1 MQETCYN
8 NSPPAPLYVFQ
19 NNPTRLSEETLVGHR
34 LPLDCVWN
42 SLNNQWRN
50 KTTIQY
56 PGISKFPQLMKW
68 MDQSLVSSF
77 WLGSDRLHHRLN
89 ANSVPILSQCNAMGL
104 HNTLGCSFGTS
115 DYPGVVSVQEVEEAY
130 IFGRP
135 SILIRA
141 SSRAWWTWMRNWGQ
155 SLSWIFL
162 SSRIGFVLTVFCN
175 FADCKKLWKATPTHW
190 VHLYKCKYKSRQMQK
205 QNNVKMQAALE
216 CDFDWHRP

>member
-1 MQETCYN
+1 
-8 NSPPAPLYVFQ
+8 
-19 NNPTRLSEETLVGHR
+19 
-34 LPLDCVWN
+34 
-42 SLNNQWRN
+42 
-50 KTTIQY
+50 
-56 PGISKFPQLMKW
+56 
-68 MDQSLVSSF
+68 
-77 WLGSDRLHHRLN
+77 
-89 ANSVPILSQCNAMGL
+89 MGL
-104 HNTLGCSFGTS
+104 HNTLRCSFGTS
-115 DYPGVVSVQEVEEAY
+115 DYPGVVSVQEVEETY

-141 SSRAWWTWMRNWGQ
+141 SRAWWTWMRNWGQ

-216 CDFDWHRP
+216 CDFDWHRPKLSTRRDHFLRGGFPTIKWYHDTKRNRQGMLWHQRRNKCHRYQSICHAGYPEQ